1 MPEVYDCIRHLTL
14 KLLTMKK
21 IMLSVFVAAVV
32 VTTSQAQDIKDR
44 KPGKHQMMK
53 KHHRGEEF
61 KTLNLTE
68 DQKAR
73 LKSLQ
78 EENRQQMAEIKKN
91 DNITVK
97 ESKSK
102 MEAQRKEHR
111 AKVQSLLTDE
121 QKAQLEKSR
130 QERNAKSQE
139 RSHTSPDSYRVE
151 KMKTDLGLS
160 DEQYGKLN
168 SNREAVEGKMK
179 ALRDEKSLNDENKK
193 EQVKELRNKQK
204 EDMKSILTE
213 EQLKKMGRAKAST
226 IFT

>member
-1 MPEVYDCIRHLTL
+1 MPEVYDCIRPLTL

-44 KPGKHQMMK
+44 EPGKHQMMK
-53 KHHRGEEF
+53 KHQRGEEF

-130 QERNAKSQE
+130 QERKAKSQE
-139 RSHTSPDSYRVE
+139 RSNTRME
-151 KMKTDLGLS
+151 KMKSELGLS
-160 DEQYGKLN
+160 DEQSAKLKR
-168 SNREAVEGKMK
+168 NRDVMVEKMK
-179 ALRDEKSLNDENKK
+179 VLREDRSLNDESKK
-193 EQVKELRNKQK
+193 EQVKELRKKQK
-204 EDMKSILTE
+204 EDTKSILTE
-213 EQLKKMGRAKAST
+213 EQLKKWEEQKHQRSSYKKVK
-226 IFT
+226 

>member
-1 MPEVYDCIRHLTL
+1 
-14 KLLTMKK
+14 MKK
-21 IMLSVFVAAVV
+21 IMLSVFVAAIV

-44 KPGKHQMMK
+44 EPGKHQMMG

-61 KTLNLTE
+61 KNLNLTE

-73 LKSLQ
+73 LKALQ
-78 EENRQQMAEIKKN
+78 EENRKQMAELKSI

-97 ESKSK
+97 ESRSK

-111 AKVQSLLTDE
+111 AKVQNILTNE
-121 QKAQLEKSR
+121 QKAQLEKTR
-130 QERNAKSQE
+130 QERTAMSQE
-139 RSHTSPDSYRVE
+139 RSKARPDSYRVE

-160 DEQYGKLN
+160 DEQYGKLK
-168 SNREAVEGKMK
+168 SNREAMAGKMK
-179 ALRDEKSLNDENKK
+179 ALRDDKSLNDENKK

-213 EQLKKMGRAKAST
+213 EQLKKFEEQKHQRSSHKKVK
-226 IFT
+226 